1 MDKEIVLHL
10 KKKLKIRKFMNRFL
24 IYKMLNKKIIANKRE
39 YIKVKRIKSWDLD
52 YMRDMKIWGI
62 NKDIYK

>member
-10 KKKLKIRKFMNRFL
+10 KKKLKIRKFMNKFL

-62 NKDIYK
+62 NKDIYN

>member
-10 KKKLKIRKFMNRFL
+10 KKKLKIRKFMNKFL